1 MTAELPSWYIPWFFL
16 LLTHYIK
23 VIKMKK
29 LLLVSTMTVLTMTS
43 IANAP
48 KANAANIAQS
58 ICEYV
63 AADDKKRMRSFLK
76 TNKLKIRS
84 IFSGIQCNGKNLLA
98 FASAKGSVKTG
109 SLMISKL
116 PKKTVSANLTVLQT
130 GSQPLI
136 DAANK
141 RVSS

>member
-1 MTAELPSWYIPWFFL
+1 VVFSFINSI
-16 LLTHYIK
+16 IK
-23 VIKMKK
+23 VYKMKK
-29 LLLVSTMTVLTMTS
+29 LLIASTITALTLTS
-43 IANAP
+43 ALTTP
-48 KANAANIAQS
+48 KAQAADIATS

-76 TNKLKIRS
+76 TNKLKIRR
-84 IFSGIQCNGKNLLA
+84 IFDNIQCNGKNLLE
-98 FASAKGSVKTG
+98 FASTSGSVKTG

-116 PKKTVSANLTVLQT
+116 PKKVVSANLAVLQT

-136 DAANK
+136 DAANA

>member
-1 MTAELPSWYIPWFFL
+1 
-16 LLTHYIK
+16 
-23 VIKMKK
+23 MKK
-29 LLLVSTMTVLTMTS
+29 LLLASTITALTLTS
-43 IANAP
+43 VVTTPQASAN
-48 KANAANIAQS
+48 NIAMS

-84 IFSGIQCNGKNLLA
+84 IFNGIQCNGKNLLE
-98 FASAKGSVKTG
+98 FAATSGSVKTG
-109 SLMISKL
+109 TLMISKL
-116 PKKTVSANLTVLQT
+116 PKKVVSANLASLQS

>member
-1 MTAELPSWYIPWFFL
+1 
-16 LLTHYIK
+16 
-23 VIKMKK
+23 MKK
-29 LLLVSTMTVLTMTS
+29 LLLASTIVVLTLTS
-43 IANAP
+43 IVSAP
-48 KANAANIAQS
+48 KAQAANIAQS

-84 IFSGIQCNGKNLLA
+84 IFKGIQCNGKNLLA
-98 FASAKGSVKTG
+98 FASTQGSVKTG

-116 PKKTVSANLTVLQT
+116 PKKVVSANLAILQT

>member
-1 MTAELPSWYIPWFFL
+1 
-16 LLTHYIK
+16 
-23 VIKMKK
+23 MKK
-29 LLLVSTMTVLTMTS
+29 LLLVSTITAFALTSVVTTPS
-43 IANAP
+43 AHGAD
-48 KANAANIAQS
+48 IAQS
-58 ICEYV
+58 LCNYV

-84 IFSGIQCNGKNLLA
+84 IFNGIQCNGKNLLA
-98 FASAKGSVKTG
+98 FASDKGSVKTG
-109 SLMISKL
+109 TLMISKL
-116 PKKTVSANLTVLQT
+116 PKKIVSANLTLLQS